1 MGRHLRRPCR
11 VRPDAPSFEP
21 SPGRLHLRSVRNHLP
36 REPQPYSPCVPIAVS
51 NHLPSCAPRAGGPFI
66 PFRSPSAAHPQS
78 TSPRKDCIRFWI
90 ELRRISWP
98 RTGIQSCS
106 GRSCSRE
113 MLGLSRSTK
122 KTDRCCSS
130 GARERNTVA
139 KASIRGHREILYGS
153 LFGSFKGTHHGRFKH
168 HAGRA
173 GA

>member
-36 REPQPYSPCVPIAVS
+36 REPQPHSPCVPIAFS
-51 NHLPSCAPRAGGPFI
+51 NHLPSRASGAGGPFL
-66 PFRSPSAAHPQS
+66 PFRSPCAAHPQS
-78 TSPRKDCIRFWI
+78 TSPRKDGIRFWT

-98 RTGIQSCS
+98 GTGIQSCF

-113 MLGLSRSTK
+113 THRVKPFNTK
-122 KTDRCCSS
+122 PDRCCSS
-130 GARERNTVA
+130 GSRERNTVA
-139 KASIRGHREILYGS
+139 KASLRGHWEILYGS
-153 LFGSFKGTHHGRFKH
+153 LFGSFKGSHHGRFKR
-168 HAGRA
+168 HAGGA